1 MSDIDG
7 NSTAPFED
15 FNNAGDELAE
25 TLILSWCAAPDWAAR
40 LCQARPFQSLDALV
54 DTASKLWSDCSEA
67 DNLAAFASHPLIG
80 DVALLRKKYATRA
93 NAEQGQ
99 VLEANEQILQQLAIQ
114 NAAYSKR
121 HGFTFIVFATGKSAA
136 EMLDLLNARI
146 DNNRVE
152 DLANA
157 HAEQE
162 KIMLLRLRQTF
173 SGTPTSN

>member
-1 MSDIDG
+1 ML
-7 NSTAPFED
+7 E
-15 FNNAGDELAE
+15 
-25 TLILSWCAAPDWAAR
+25 
-40 LCQARPFQSLDALV
+40 
-54 DTASKLWSDCSEA
+54 
-67 DNLAAFASHPLIG
+67 
-80 DVALLRKKYATRA
+80 
-93 NAEQGQ
+93 AEQ
-99 VLEANEQILQQLAIQ
+99 QILQQLAIQ

-146 DNNRVE
+146 DNSRAE
-152 DLANA
+152 ELANA